1 MTTRF
6 LHIDGNT
13 FYASVHRVFDPTL
26 RRRPVVVLSNNDGC
40 VVTRTAEAKAL
51 GIARGVPYF
60 QIRELA
66 ERHGVAVLSS
76 NYELYQSMSDRM
88 MAVIR
93 TLVPRQEIYSI
104 DEQFADVSGME
115 NLTAL
120 GREARAR
127 VLKWT
132 GIPTCAGIAP
142 TKTLAKLCDHWAKVH
157 SVFGGVGGRT
167 AAKLEALGVRTVL
180 DFVRVPGGVVRR
192 LGGVVLERTW
202 LELQGRCCIE
212 LEETP
217 PGRKQIVRSRS
228 FSAPV
233 SDLDGLLCA
242 ASVRMESAARVL
254 RREGSEATHVGVLF
268 STSRFRENEPQYSA
282 EVGERLLRPSADT
295 IELTA
300 VAEALVRRAWRRGF
314 AYCRLGVVLSGL
326 VPAVDG
332 AARCVQP
339 QSLFDEPEDDSAR
352 ERRRRLMMTSDMI
365 TGRFGRDAI
374 RTAACL
380 QADGWEMRRD
390 RMTPCSTTCWDEMPG
405 VD

>member
-60 QIRELA
+60 RIRELA

-157 SVFGGVGGRT
+157 SVFGGVLNWDDLSPARREKAFAVTPVSEVWGVGGRT

-192 LGGVVLERTW
+192 LG
-202 LELQGRCCIE
+202 
-212 LEETP
+212 
-217 PGRKQIVRSRS
+217 
-228 FSAPV
+228 
-233 SDLDGLLCA
+233 
-242 ASVRMESAARVL
+242 
-254 RREGSEATHVGVLF
+254 
-268 STSRFRENEPQYSA
+268 
-282 EVGERLLRPSADT
+282 
-295 IELTA
+295 
-300 VAEALVRRAWRRGF
+300 
-314 AYCRLGVVLSGL
+314 GVVLSGL

-352 ERRRRLMMTSDMI
+352 ERRRRLMMTADMI

>member
-157 SVFGGVGGRT
+157 SVFGGVLNWDDLSPARREKAFAVTPVSEVWGVGGRT

-192 LGGVVLERTW
+192 LGGVVL
-202 LELQGRCCIE
+202 
-212 LEETP
+212 
-217 PGRKQIVRSRS
+217 
-228 FSAPV
+228 
-233 SDLDGLLCA
+233 
-242 ASVRMESAARVL
+242 
-254 RREGSEATHVGVLF
+254 
-268 STSRFRENEPQYSA
+268 
-282 EVGERLLRPSADT
+282 
-295 IELTA
+295 
-300 VAEALVRRAWRRGF
+300 
-314 AYCRLGVVLSGL
+314 SGL

-339 QSLFDEPEDDSAR
+339 QSLFDDSAR

>member
-1 MTTRF
+1 M
-6 LHIDGNT
+6 
-13 FYASVHRVFDPTL
+13 
-26 RRRPVVVLSNNDGC
+26 
-40 VVTRTAEAKAL
+40 
-51 GIARGVPYF
+51 
-60 QIRELA
+60 
-66 ERHGVAVLSS
+66 
-76 NYELYQSMSDRM
+76 
-88 MAVIR
+88 
-93 TLVPRQEIYSI
+93 
-104 DEQFADVSGME
+104 
-115 NLTAL
+115 
-120 GREARAR
+120 
-127 VLKWT
+127 
-132 GIPTCAGIAP
+132 
-142 TKTLAKLCDHWAKVH
+142 
-157 SVFGGVGGRT
+157 
-167 AAKLEALGVRTVL
+167 
-180 DFVRVPGGVVRR
+180 
-192 LGGVVLERTW
+192 VLERTW

-233 SDLDGLLCA
+233 SDFDGLLCA

-282 EVGERLLRPSADT
+282 EVGERLLRPTADT

>member
-1 MTTRF
+1 M
-6 LHIDGNT
+6 
-13 FYASVHRVFDPTL
+13 
-26 RRRPVVVLSNNDGC
+26 
-40 VVTRTAEAKAL
+40 
-51 GIARGVPYF
+51 
-60 QIRELA
+60 
-66 ERHGVAVLSS
+66 
-76 NYELYQSMSDRM
+76 
-88 MAVIR
+88 
-93 TLVPRQEIYSI
+93 
-104 DEQFADVSGME
+104 
-115 NLTAL
+115 
-120 GREARAR
+120 
-127 VLKWT
+127 
-132 GIPTCAGIAP
+132 
-142 TKTLAKLCDHWAKVH
+142 
-157 SVFGGVGGRT
+157 
-167 AAKLEALGVRTVL
+167 
-180 DFVRVPGGVVRR
+180 
-192 LGGVVLERTW
+192 VLERTW

-268 STSRFRENEPQYSA
+268 STSRFRENEPQHSA
-282 EVGERLLRPSADT
+282 EVGERLLRPTADT

-365 TGRFGRDAI
+365 TGRFGRDEI

>member
-1 MTTRF
+1 
-6 LHIDGNT
+6 
-13 FYASVHRVFDPTL
+13 
-26 RRRPVVVLSNNDGC
+26 
-40 VVTRTAEAKAL
+40 
-51 GIARGVPYF
+51 
-60 QIRELA
+60 
-66 ERHGVAVLSS
+66 
-76 NYELYQSMSDRM
+76 
-88 MAVIR
+88 
-93 TLVPRQEIYSI
+93 
-104 DEQFADVSGME
+104 
-115 NLTAL
+115 
-120 GREARAR
+120 
-127 VLKWT
+127 
-132 GIPTCAGIAP
+132 
-142 TKTLAKLCDHWAKVH
+142 
-157 SVFGGVGGRT
+157 
-167 AAKLEALGVRTVL
+167 VL

-233 SDLDGLLCA
+233 SDFDGLLCA

-268 STSRFRENEPQYSA
+268 STSRFRENEPQHSA
-282 EVGERLLRPSADT
+282 EVGERLLRPTADT

-339 QSLFDEPEDDSAR
+339 QSLFDDSAR

>member
-1 MTTRF
+1 M
-6 LHIDGNT
+6 
-13 FYASVHRVFDPTL
+13 
-26 RRRPVVVLSNNDGC
+26 
-40 VVTRTAEAKAL
+40 
-51 GIARGVPYF
+51 
-60 QIRELA
+60 
-66 ERHGVAVLSS
+66 
-76 NYELYQSMSDRM
+76 
-88 MAVIR
+88 
-93 TLVPRQEIYSI
+93 
-104 DEQFADVSGME
+104 
-115 NLTAL
+115 
-120 GREARAR
+120 
-127 VLKWT
+127 
-132 GIPTCAGIAP
+132 
-142 TKTLAKLCDHWAKVH
+142 
-157 SVFGGVGGRT
+157 
-167 AAKLEALGVRTVL
+167 
-180 DFVRVPGGVVRR
+180 
-192 LGGVVLERTW
+192 VLERTW

-282 EVGERLLRPSADT
+282 EVGERLLRPTADT